1 MKEARSATEALVAY
15 VQALTPAQADKLV
28 NHFMPLL
35 NRIKGLSIN
44 ELVFLDVF
52 TKDIFSGA
60 VVNEKSL

>member
-1 MKEARSATEALVAY
+1 MKEAKSAVDTLIDFIK
-15 VQALTPAQADKLV
+15 ALTPAQADKLA

-35 NRIKGLSIN
+35 NRVKGLSIN

-60 VVNEKSL
+60 VANEKSL